1 MVTPPAAMREGPWSR
16 LWQFRFLT
24 LVVLL
29 AWSVGLAACSAPVA
43 STTEVVDLASV
54 SQLAGA
60 FNDVGSDTPKLI
72 LLLSPT

>member
-1 MVTPPAAMREGPWSR
+1 MALA
-16 LWQFRFLT
+16 
-24 LVVLL
+24 VLF

-43 STTEVVDLASV
+43 STSEVVDLASV
-54 SQLAGA
+54 NQLAEA